1 MVKVYYEQ
9 AGYAQLVAYFDDEN
23 TYNKCVEALEQDA
36 QENNFKFIT
45 ESTND
50 LDLTEIDEIIEPIFN
65 DEKTFYLIG
74 GDATREYNDNGI
86 EGVVNESEANELTVS
101 TFCFIEGKTRSSEL
115 AEALNGWDD
124 YVIITEEE
132 FNLIN

>member
-86 EGVVNESEANELTVS
+86 EGVVNESEANDPQDKDLISFYTKKIELETLKALRK
-101 TFCFIEGKTRSSEL
+101 IEVKKML
-115 AEALNGWDD
+115 LQN
-124 YVIITEEE
+124 
-132 FNLIN
+132 